1 MAITLLRVDE
11 RLIHGQVTVGWGGRL
26 RPTVYVV
33 VDDKLVVSDWER
45 ELMELGAPP
54 EVEVEF
60 LSVAA
65 ARLRVEEWSGSSA
78 RVVVLTR
85 DLDHMIRL
93 ARGRILAGEQVNLGG
108 LHHAPGRTEA
118 LPYLF
123 LTQEDRELIV
133 ELEAEGAEVSA
144 RDLPTSPRRSV
155 KEIFR

>member
-33 VDDKLVVSDWER
+33 VDDELVASDWEC
-45 ELMELGAPP
+45 ELMALGAPP
-54 EVEVEF
+54 GVEVEF
-60 LSVAA
+60 LSVDA
-65 ARLRVEEWSGSSA
+65 ARLRVEEWSGSQA

-93 ARGRILAGEQVNLGG
+93 ARGRLLEGEEVNLGG
-108 LHHAPGRTEA
+108 LHHAPGRVEA

-123 LTQEDRELIV
+123 LTDKDRELIG
-133 ELEAEGAEVSA
+133 ELEAQGAQVSA
-144 RDLPTSPRRSV
+144 RDLPTSPRASV
-155 KEIFR
+155 KDILR